1 MNIRQFSKDNRIS
14 IHGLSKLLGI
24 SEKRAYMLVNGE
36 PPTPYEEIKIARL
49 FKFTRYVLKPM
60 DLEDNYKD
68 QRIILASL
76 KKTILKHVA
85 KTSCMDTLDMVES
98 YLEEVEIESMH
109 LGLMYA
115 NNNEDD
121 KVFELVRK
129 RRKV

>member
-24 SEKRAYMLVNGE
+24 SEKRAYMLVNGDQ
-36 PPTPYEEIKIARL
+36 PTPYETIKIARL
-49 FKFTRYVLKPM
+49 FKFTRYILKPM

-68 QRIILASL
+68 QRIILESL
-76 KKTILKHVA
+76 KKTILNQVS
-85 KTSCMDTLDMVES
+85 KTSCMDTIEMVES
-98 YLEEVEIESMH
+98 YLREVEIESMH

-129 RRKV
+129 RRKI

>member
-24 SEKRAYMLVNGE
+24 SEKRAFMLVNGDE
-36 PPTPYEEIKIARL
+36 PTPYEIIKIARL
-49 FKFTRYVLKPM
+49 FKFTRYILKPM
-60 DLEDNYKD
+60 ELEDNYND
-68 QRIILASL
+68 QRIILDSL
-76 KKTILKHVA
+76 KKTILNQVA
-85 KTSCMDTLDMVES
+85 KTSCMDTIEMVES
-98 YLEEVEIESMH
+98 YLREVEIESMH